1 MSKSSKRWLQE
12 HNRDRYVNL
21 ARSRQLRSRAVFKLE
36 ELDQRHKLFRPG
48 QTVVDL
54 GAAPGSWSAYVVE
67 KVRPGGKVIA
77 VDLLDMQPLAG
88 VIFLQADLNDAERLQ
103 YCIAELGENSADL
116 VISDM
121 APNLSGIAAVDQ
133 AGGKVIAVDL
143 LDMQPLAGVIFLQA
157 DLNDAE
163 RLQYCI
169 AELGENSAD
178 LVISDMAPNLSGIA
192 AVDQAGSLNLAESAY
207 RVACSVLREKGHFLV
222 KLFQGSDSA
231 AFGKQLA
238 EKFDKVLQVKPR
250 ASRAN
255 SSELYILAKGY
266 TM

>member
-1 MSKSSKRWLQE
+1 MSKSSKRWLHE

-36 ELDQRHKLFRPG
+36 ELDRRHKLFRPG

-88 VIFLQADLNDAERLQ
+88 V
-103 YCIAELGENSADL
+103 
-116 VISDM
+116 V
-121 APNLSGIAAVDQ
+121 
-133 AGGKVIAVDL
+133 
-143 LDMQPLAGVIFLQA
+143 FLQA

>member
-21 ARSRQLRSRAVFKLE
+21 ARSRKLRSRAVFKLE
-36 ELDQRHKLFRPG
+36 ELDRRHKLFRPG
-48 QTVVDL
+48 QTVLDL
-54 GAAPGSWSAYVVE
+54 GAAPGSWSAYVAE
-67 KVRPGGKVIA
+67 KVRPGGNVIA
-77 VDLLDMQPLAG
+77 VDLLEMQPLAG
-88 VIFLQADLNDAERLQ
+88 VTFLQADLNDAESLQ
-103 YCIAELGENSADL
+103 YCMAELGENSADL

-133 AGGKVIAVDL
+133 A
-143 LDMQPLAGVIFLQA
+143 
-157 DLNDAE
+157 N
-163 RLQYCI
+163 
-169 AELGENSAD
+169 
-178 LVISDMAPNLSGIA
+178 
-192 AVDQAGSLNLAESAY
+192 SLNLAETAS
-207 RVACSVLREKGHFLV
+207 RIACSVLRDKGHFLV

-266 TM
+266 NNVRKL

>member
-36 ELDQRHKLFRPG
+36 ELDRRHKLFRPG
-48 QTVVDL
+48 QTVLDL

-77 VDLLDMQPLAG
+77 VDLLDMQPIAG
-88 VIFLQADLNDAERLQ
+88 VTFLQADLNDAERLQ
-103 YCIAELGENSADL
+103 YCIAELGENS
-116 VISDM
+116 V
-121 APNLSGIAAVDQ
+121 
-133 AGGKVIAVDL
+133 
-143 LDMQPLAGVIFLQA
+143 
-157 DLNDAE
+157 
-163 RLQYCI
+163 
-169 AELGENSAD
+169 D

-192 AVDQAGSLNLAESAY
+192 AVDQAGSLNLAESACQ
-207 RVACSVLREKGHFLV
+207 VACSVLRENGHFLV
-222 KLFQGSDSA
+222 KLFQGSGSA
-231 AFGKQLA
+231 AFRKQLVK
-238 EKFDKVLQVKPR
+238 KFDKVMQAKPR

-266 TM
+266 NM

>member
-36 ELDQRHKLFRPG
+36 ELDRRHKLFRPG

-88 VIFLQADLNDAERLQ
+88 V
-103 YCIAELGENSADL
+103 
-116 VISDM
+116 V
-121 APNLSGIAAVDQ
+121 
-133 AGGKVIAVDL
+133 
-143 LDMQPLAGVIFLQA
+143 FLQA

-207 RVACSVLREKGHFLV
+207 RVACFVLREKGHFLV

>member
-36 ELDQRHKLFRPG
+36 ELDRRHKLFRPG

-54 GAAPGSWSAYVVE
+54 GAAPGSWSAYVAE
-67 KVRPGGKVIA
+67 KVKPGGKVIA

-88 VIFLQADLNDAERLQ
+88 VTFLQADLNDAKRLQ
-103 YCIAELGENSADL
+103 YCIAELGKNSVDL

-121 APNLSGIAAVDQ
+121 APNLSGIAD
-133 AGGKVIAVDL
+133 K
-143 LDMQPLAGVIFLQA
+143 
-157 DLNDAE
+157 
-163 RLQYCI
+163 
-169 AELGENSAD
+169 
-178 LVISDMAPNLSGIA
+178 
-192 AVDQAGSLNLAESAY
+192 DQAGSLNLAQTAC
-207 RVACSVLREKGHFLV
+207 RIACSVLRDNGNFLV

-231 AFGKQLA
+231 AFGMQLV
-238 EKFDKVLQVKPR
+238 EKFDKVVQVKPR

>member
-1 MSKSSKRWLQE
+1 MSKSSKRWLRE

-36 ELDQRHKLFRPG
+36 ELDRRHKLFRPG

-88 VIFLQADLNDAERLQ
+88 V
-103 YCIAELGENSADL
+103 
-116 VISDM
+116 V
-121 APNLSGIAAVDQ
+121 
-133 AGGKVIAVDL
+133 
-143 LDMQPLAGVIFLQA
+143 FLQA

-207 RVACSVLREKGHFLV
+207 RVACSALREKGHFLV

-238 EKFDKVLQVKPR
+238 EKFDKVVQVKPR

>member
-21 ARSRQLRSRAVFKLE
+21 VRSRQLRSRAVFKLE

-133 AGGKVIAVDL
+133 AG
-143 LDMQPLAGVIFLQA
+143 
-157 DLNDAE
+157 
-163 RLQYCI
+163 
-169 AELGENSAD
+169 
-178 LVISDMAPNLSGIA
+178 
-192 AVDQAGSLNLAESAY
+192 SLNLAESAC

>member
-1 MSKSSKRWLQE
+1 MSKSSKRWLRE

-36 ELDQRHKLFRPG
+36 ELDRRHKLFRPG

-77 VDLLDMQPLAG
+77 VDLLDVQPLSG

-121 APNLSGIAAVDQ
+121 APNLSGIAD
-133 AGGKVIAVDL
+133 K
-143 LDMQPLAGVIFLQA
+143 
-157 DLNDAE
+157 
-163 RLQYCI
+163 
-169 AELGENSAD
+169 
-178 LVISDMAPNLSGIA
+178 
-192 AVDQAGSLNLAESAY
+192 DQAGSLKLAESAY
-207 RVACSVLREKGHFLV
+207 RVACSALRKKGHFLV

-231 AFGKQLA
+231 AFGKQLV
-238 EKFDKVLQVKPR
+238 EKFDTVVQVKPR

-255 SSELYILAKGY
+255 SGELYILAKGY
-266 TM
+266 NV

>member
-36 ELDQRHKLFRPG
+36 ELDRRHKLFRPG

-54 GAAPGSWSAYVVE
+54 GAAPGSWSAYVAEQV
-67 KVRPGGKVIA
+67 KPGGKVIA

-88 VIFLQADLNDAERLQ
+88 VTFLQADLNDAKRLQ
-103 YCIAELGENSADL
+103 YCIAELGKNSVDL

-121 APNLSGIAAVDQ
+121 APNLSGIAD
-133 AGGKVIAVDL
+133 K
-143 LDMQPLAGVIFLQA
+143 
-157 DLNDAE
+157 
-163 RLQYCI
+163 
-169 AELGENSAD
+169 
-178 LVISDMAPNLSGIA
+178 
-192 AVDQAGSLNLAESAY
+192 DQAGSLNLAESAY
-207 RVACSVLREKGHFLV
+207 RVACSVLRQKGHFLV

-231 AFGKQLA
+231 AFGMQLV
-238 EKFDKVLQVKPR
+238 EKFDKVVQVKPR